1 MCFFNRSRGVCL
13 HSILDRYCKKDMSLE
28 EAKDVLRKCFKEINT
43 RMTVRVPVFKIK
55 VVDKDGI
62 REIEL

>member
-1 MCFFNRSRGVCL
+1 M
-13 HSILDRYCKKDMSLE
+13 DRYCKKDMSLE